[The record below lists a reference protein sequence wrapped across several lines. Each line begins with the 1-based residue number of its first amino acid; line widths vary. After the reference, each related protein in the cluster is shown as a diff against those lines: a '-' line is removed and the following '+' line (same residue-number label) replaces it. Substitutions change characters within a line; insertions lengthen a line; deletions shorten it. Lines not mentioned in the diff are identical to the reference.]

1 MVPRITTVPAWITP
15 ALIVQ
20 GGPTV
25 PECRPAR
32 PPISFVGLRLVLRLT
47 PRRKFTVYVVPHNH
61 LDIGFTDYQPKSRN
75 CKNRNFD
82 RLLEE
87 IRTDP
92 SLRFSVDGVGP
103 VEQFLRTRKPA
114 AQKEFLGR
122 LLHAKGQSCHAPGC
136 NLRFSI
142 INSIAWTGPYACW
155 PMLPGNTKLCWKCRS
170 R

>member
-1 MVPRITTVPAWITP
+1 LDRSGRAYRARMPPGAPSDKLCRTP
-15 ALIVQ
+15 ARSAPHAQAQIHRLRGAAQPSRHRVYRL
-20 GGPTV
+20 PT
-25 PECRPAR
+25 E
-32 PPISFVGLRLVLRLT
+32 IEEL
-47 PRRKFTVYVVPHNH
+47 
-61 LDIGFTDYQPKSRN
+61 Q
-75 CKNRNFD
+75 NRNFD

-103 VEQFLRTRKPA
+103 AE
-114 AQKEFLGR
+114 QKEFLGR

-155 PMLPGNTKLCWKCRS
+155 PMLPGNTRLC
-170 R
+170 